1 MMREVIARNQVTTIF
16 QNGERF
22 RTSKLNRQSSSDMAV
37 RWLLETYCNLNAI
50 RETLVIIPVNIS
62 CDRIQ
67 ESLNLANEMI
77 NGTKDYYTLYNIM
90 QRARAMSKNEI
101 GDVYVKYLEPI
112 NLHEYLR

>member
-1 MMREVIARNQVTTIF
+1 
-16 QNGERF
+16 
-22 RTSKLNRQSSSDMAV
+22 MAV

-90 QRARAMSKNEI
+90 
-101 GDVYVKYLEPI
+101 
-112 NLHEYLR
+112 

>member
-1 MMREVIARNQVTTIF
+1 MTVW
-16 QNGERF
+16 
-22 RTSKLNRQSSSDMAV
+22 
-37 RWLLETYCNLNAI
+37 WLIETYCNLNAI

-77 NGTKDYYTLYNIM
+77 NGKKDYYTLYNIM
-90 QRARAMSKNEI
+90 QRARAMSQNEI

>member
-1 MMREVIARNQVTTIF
+1 
-16 QNGERF
+16 
-22 RTSKLNRQSSSDMAV
+22 MAV

-90 QRARAMSKNEI
+90 QRARAMSQNEI

-112 NLHEYLR
+112 NLHEYLK